1 LTRQAKKTSDELWD
15 RVLKRL
21 RSDKTLLSR
30 QMYETWFKRTRQI
43 SQGRNHVVIEVPT
56 ALYGQ
61 YLKEKYGDLIQELVE
76 IEAEDRM
83 EVTFELADTES
94 IPPES
99 PLFEGLNKKVRPS
112 NTLRR
117 DPPVPADANRPSKEP
132 VPDIF
137 NNNGNSYEES
147 GLQSRFNFK
156 GFVVGSS
163 NQFAHAAAMAVA
175 NNPAKSYNP
184 LYLHGGVGLGKT
196 HLMHAIGNEIYNQ
209 NPSSRILYVEAERFT
224 NEVIHHIRF
233 DKMSQFR
240 QKYRN
245 VDVLLID
252 DIQFIAGKD
261 STVNEFFHTFNALF
275 NDSRQII
282 ISSDQPPRMISN
294 LEERISSRFEWGLI
308 ADIQPPTLETKVAI
322 LQKKADEEN
331 IDLPDEIALIM
342 ASRLKS
348 NVRELEGALKNL
360 AARASLTGKKIDVDA
375 VMEAMKPYL
384 SDVEKQI
391 TAEMVMKQVAQ
402 LYDVK
407 LSSMRSKG
415 RSREI
420 AVPRQVAM
428 YLCDQLTG
436 LSLAEIGKK
445 FGGRNHS
452 TVIHAC
458 RKVKRDQKSD
468 SEFRTRVELLVNMLQ
483 N

>member
-1 LTRQAKKTSDELWD
+1 
-15 RVLKRL
+15 
-21 RSDKTLLSR
+21 
-30 QMYETWFKRTRQI
+30 
-43 SQGRNHVVIEVPT
+43 
-56 ALYGQ
+56 
-61 YLKEKYGDLIQELVE
+61 
-76 IEAEDRM
+76 
-83 EVTFELADTES
+83 
-94 IPPES
+94 
-99 PLFEGLNKKVRPS
+99 
-112 NTLRR
+112 
-117 DPPVPADANRPSKEP
+117 
-132 VPDIF
+132 
-137 NNNGNSYEES
+137 ES
-147 GLQSRFNFK
+147 GLQNRFTFQ

-175 NNPAKSYNP
+175 SNPARSYNP
-184 LYLHGGVGLGKT
+184 LFLHGGVGLGKT
-196 HLMHAIGNEIYNQ
+196 HLMHAIGNEIYKQ
-209 NPSSRILYVEAERFT
+209 NHSVKILYVEAERFT

-233 DKMSQFR
+233 DKMTSFR

-252 DIQFIAGKD
+252 DVQFIAGKD

-275 NDSRQII
+275 NDSKQII

-331 IDLPDEIALIM
+331 IDLPDDIALIM

-360 AARASLTGKKIDVDA
+360 AARASLTGKKIDMDA
-375 VMEAMKPYL
+375 VTEAMKPYV
-384 SDVEKQI
+384 SDVDKQI

-407 LSSMRSKG
+407 VSSLRSKG

-458 RKVKRDQKSD
+458 RKISHDQKLD
-468 SEFRTRVELLVNMLQ
+468 SELRNRVQLLGNMLK

>member
-1 LTRQAKKTSDELWD
+1 MTKQAKKTSDDLWN

-21 RSDKTLLSR
+21 RSDKKLLSR

-83 EVTFELADTES
+83 EVTFELADTEEL
-94 IPPES
+94 PPES
-99 PLFEGLNKKVRPS
+99 PLFEGLNPRKGPATSEKKRIS
-112 NTLRR
+112 WQSK
-117 DPPVPADANRPSKEP
+117 NRNSKEP
-132 VPDIF
+132 VPDF
-137 NNNGNSYEES
+137 FANNGNSYEES
-147 GLQSRFNFK
+147 GLQNRFNFQ

-184 LYLHGGVGLGKT
+184 LFLHGGVGLGKT

-209 NPSSRILYVEAERFT
+209 NPSAKILYVEAERFT

-233 DKMSQFR
+233 DKMPDFR
-240 QKYRN
+240 EKYRS

-261 STVNEFFHTFNALF
+261 STINEFFHTFNALF
-275 NDSRQII
+275 NDSKQII

-331 IDLPDEIALIM
+331 IDLPGDIALIM

-360 AARASLTGKKIDVDA
+360 AARVSLTGKKIDVDA
-375 VMEAMKPYL
+375 VMEAMKPYV

-407 LSSMRSKG
+407 VSSLRSKG

-420 AVPRQVAM
+420 AMPRQVAM
-428 YLCDQLTG
+428 YLCDQMTG

-458 RKVKRDQKSD
+458 RKIKHDKISD
-468 SEFRTRVELLVNMLQ
+468 SELRNRVQLLVSMLK